1 MQPMQLDNLIRT
13 VNTYTDSSE
22 TASVLTTAFQIVVDA
37 HRGYERING
46 EPFISHP
53 LAVAETLAKWQA
65 PLHIVAVGLLHD
77 ILNLDYSNGYALNS
91 VRKQLGT
98 EIFCL
103 LEEVIAL
110 NWTWRDLEADFDA
123 GVDII
128 AMQHYL
134 TQVLQHNWKIVLV
147 KLIDRL
153 HNLQT
158 ISALT
163 RVYQERAARVGFNLL
178 VPLADQLGIDAVKR
192 QLEDYCFEIF
202 NPALYQI
209 QEQQY
214 SDPGFHH
221 DITQI
226 LADLQQLLC
235 SLPLKSEIRW
245 QPVSLYTLYCH
256 QIEQNAKLGKATRA
270 TSLPLRIVDAG
281 SFVIVTQEEI
291 DCYTLLGLLH
301 RNLPP
306 VEKQFRDFIG
316 SPKENRYRS
325 LHTQIK
331 HASGNPLHVVIRTQA
346 MDLAAEY
353 GITALWRNVPEA
365 FVPSMPKEV
374 QTTNK
379 KMQVF
384 TPKRECIYLPQGASV
399 LDFAYAIHTEI
410 GHHCAGALVN
420 GEQAN
425 RYTILSHGDRVEI
438 ITEEVRNAPTL
449 DWLEHVQTS
458 QASSQIRQW
467 LTENQRNAMLE
478 RGRRLLNKALQQIGW
493 KGNDAHVL
501 QLLSLLAGKE
511 GLERVEDLLVSVGV
525 GRHQASA
532 LVEQLKSKRLR
543 SLRTAQNGEPLRHV
557 LILAAKEADRSYTFA
572 SCCNPFPPDDIVG
585 HHQSDQE
592 LIVHKRGCAQLN
604 EGEKTVQVKWDM
616 SPTEPNYVVV
626 VEASNRP
633 GLASDLSTVMALSG
647 IDMASFSAY
656 ERADG
661 VMAEAHI
668 HLTRSTATQRARIK
682 REMERIPYVNAVEI
696 IPYSFFS
703 ATMPHLATDNSMYQP
718 NPYGPTVASGPRFY
732 GREIECQRIFT
743 LLRDYT
749 QNTTILLWGQKR
761 IGKTSLVLR
770 LREQLPEDF
779 VPVYIDMQG
788 LRESSTH
795 QFLYRLMS
803 DTSAVFNKRTGQEIT
818 VPAFHRIRKDP
829 LAHFDTFMS
838 RIQQAIGERSL
849 IIMLDEFHCLESLR
863 EELISREAIFSRL
876 RSHSLHGRSI
886 RFILSGGG
894 LRSKIIEQGNMSSL
908 FNIAHDEKLGGLAEK
923 DGRLLVKS
931 GLAKVGNISDKAIDR
946 LLELT
951 NGHPYY
957 LQLLC
962 SSLYTWAQENNS
974 KITSDIVSQ
983 HIRIWQEKADA
994 SRFQHLW
1001 EGHNLS
1007 DSQRNKLILSALAE
1021 LGARF
1026 HEVEYRQ
1033 LANTLT
1039 ATVPERDLVLAL
1051 DNLTNLG
1058 IVEHHHV
1065 SYKIAIKLFARW
1077 MNEHW
1082 PLELTLK
1089 EID

>member
-1 MQPMQLDNLIRT
+1 MQLDNLIRT

-37 HRGYERING
+37 HKGHERING

-65 PLHIVAVGLLHD
+65 PLPIVAVGLLHD
-77 ILNLDYSNGYALNS
+77 ILSLDYSNGYTLGN
-91 VRKQLGT
+91 VQKQLGA
-98 EIFCL
+98 EIFHL
-103 LEEVIAL
+103 LEAVIDL
-110 NWTWRDLEADFDA
+110 NRTWRDLEGDFDA

-128 AMQHYL
+128 TMQHYL
-134 TQVLQHNWKIVLV
+134 ASVLQHNWEIVLV
-147 KLIDRL
+147 KLVDRL

-163 RVYQERAARVGFNLL
+163 RAYQERAARIGFNLL
-178 VPLADQLGIDAVKR
+178 ALLADQLGIDAVKR

-202 NPALYQI
+202 NPAPYKI
-209 QEQQY
+209 QKQQY
-214 SDPGFHH
+214 ADPDFHSEVSRA
-221 DITQI
+221 
-226 LADLQQLLC
+226 LADLQQLLQT
-235 SLPLKSEIRW
+235 LPLKSEVRW

-256 QIEQNAKLGKATRA
+256 QIEQNAKLGKSTRTA
-270 TSLPLRIVDAG
+270 SIPLRMVDAG
-281 SFVIVTQEEI
+281 SFIIVTQEEI
-291 DCYTLLGLLH
+291 DCYTLLGSLH
-301 RNLPP
+301 KNLPP
-306 VEKQFRDFIG
+306 VEKRFRDFIG

-325 LHTQIK
+325 LHTQVK
-331 HASGNPLHVVIRTQA
+331 HVSGNPLHVIIRTQT
-346 MDLAAEY
+346 MDLVAEY

-365 FVPSMPKEV
+365 FVPPVPKEV
-374 QTTNK
+374 HSIAE

-384 TPKRECIYLPQGASV
+384 TSSGKIMYLPPGASV
-399 LDFAYAIHTEI
+399 LDFAYAIHTDV

-425 RYTILSHGDRVEI
+425 RYKILASGDRIEV
-438 ITEEVRNAPTL
+438 ITDELHNTPTL
-449 DWLEHVQTS
+449 EWLEHVQTS

-493 KGNDAHVL
+493 NANDARAL
-501 QLLSLLAGKE
+501 QLLSLLASKE
-511 GLERVEDLLVSVGV
+511 GLPRVEDLLVSVGV

-532 LVEQLKSKRLR
+532 LVEQLKARRLR
-543 SLRTAQNGEPLRHV
+543 SARTDHDGELLRSV
-557 LILAAKEADRSYTFA
+557 IILSAKEANHPPTFA
-572 SCCNPFPPDDIVG
+572 PCCNPVPPDDIVG
-585 HHQSDQE
+585 CHHGDQE
-592 LIVHKRGCAQLN
+592 LVIHKRGCSQLN

-668 HLTRSTATQRARIK
+668 HLTRSTKTQRTRIQ
-682 REMERIPYVNAVEI
+682 RELEKMPYVNTVEI
-696 IPYSFFS
+696 MPSSFFS
-703 ATMPHLATDNSMYQP
+703 ATMPHLASARPMQEP
-718 NPYGPTVASGPRFY
+718 NPYGPTVASGSRFY
-732 GREIECQRIFT
+732 GRETECQRIFT
-743 LLRDYT
+743 LLRDHA

-779 VPVYIDMQG
+779 LPVYIDMQG

-795 QFLYRLMS
+795 QFLHRLMS
-803 DTSAVFNKRTGQEIT
+803 DISTVFKKKTGQEIT
-818 VPAFHRIRKDP
+818 VPAFRHVRRDP
-829 LAHFDTFMS
+829 LAHFDTFMEYV
-838 RIQQAIGERSL
+838 QQAIHNRSL
-849 IIMLDEFHCLESLR
+849 IIILDEFQCLDTLR

-894 LRSKIIEQGNMSSL
+894 LKSQIMGQGDMASL
-908 FNIAHDEKLGGLAEK
+908 FNIAHDEKLGGLEAK
-923 DGRLLVKS
+923 DALLLVKS
-931 GLAKVGNISDKAIDR
+931 GLTKIGSISDKAVEH

-962 SSLYTWAQENNS
+962 SSLYAWAQENNA
-974 KITSDIVSQ
+974 KITSDVVSQ
-983 HIRIWQEKADA
+983 RIRVWLEKADA

-1001 EGHNLS
+1001 EGHNLM
-1007 DSQRNKLILSALAE
+1007 DAHKNKLVLSAIAD
-1021 LGARF
+1021 LGARS
-1026 HEVEYRQ
+1026 HAVEYQR
-1033 LANTLT
+1033 LASTLI
-1039 ATVPERDLVLAL
+1039 ATVPERELILAL
-1051 DNLTNLG
+1051 DNLTDLG
-1058 IVEHHHV
+1058 VVEHFQT
-1065 SYKIAIKLFARW
+1065 SYTIKIELFARW
-1077 MNEHW
+1077 MRGHW

>member
-1 MQPMQLDNLIRT
+1 MQLDNLIRA

-37 HRGYERING
+37 HKGHERING

-53 LAVAETLAKWQA
+53 LAVAETLAKWHA

-77 ILNLDYSNGYALNS
+77 ILSLDYSNGYALNS
-91 VRKQLGT
+91 VKKQLGT

-110 NWTWRDLEADFDA
+110 NRTWKDLEADFDA

-128 AMQHYL
+128 TMQHYL
-134 TQVLQHNWKIVLV
+134 SSVLQHNWKIVLV

-158 ISALT
+158 IAALT

-178 VPLADQLGIDAVKR
+178 VPLADQLGIDSVKR

-209 QEQQY
+209 QKQQY
-214 SDPGFHH
+214 ADPDFHR
-221 DITQI
+221 DIAQA
-226 LADLQQLLC
+226 LADLQQLLRT
-235 SLPLKSEIRW
+235 LPLKSEIRW

-256 QIEQNAKLGKATRA
+256 QIEQNAKLGKTTRTA
-270 TSLPLRIVDAG
+270 SLPLRIVDAG
-281 SFVIVTQEEI
+281 SFIIVTQEEI
-291 DCYTLLGLLH
+291 DCYTLLGSLH
-301 RNLPP
+301 KNLPP
-306 VEKQFRDFIG
+306 VEKRFRDFIG
-316 SPKENRYRS
+316 SPKENHYRS
-325 LHTQIK
+325 LHTQVK
-331 HASGNPLHVVIRTQA
+331 HTSGNPLHVIIRTQT

-365 FVPSMPKEV
+365 FIPPMPKEAP
-374 QTTNK
+374 TTDQ

-384 TPKRECIYLPQGASV
+384 TPNRKVMYLPQGASV

-410 GHHCAGALVN
+410 GHHCIGALVN
-420 GEQAN
+420 GEQAD
-425 RYTILSHGDRVEI
+425 RYRILSNGDRVEV
-438 ITEEVRNAPTL
+438 ITGELQNVPTL

-493 KGNDAHVL
+493 SANDAHVL
-501 QLLSLLAGKE
+501 QLLSLLASKE

-525 GRHQASA
+525 GRHQSPA

-543 SLRTAQNGEPLRHV
+543 SLRTAHDGKTLRSV
-557 LILAAKEADRSYTFA
+557 LILSAKEADHPYTFA
-572 SCCNPFPPDDIVG
+572 LCCNPVPPDDIVG
-585 HHQSDQE
+585 YHHGGQE
-592 LIVHKRGCAQLN
+592 LVIHKRGCSQVN
-604 EGEKTVQVKWDM
+604 EGEKTVQIKWDM

-633 GLASDLSTVMALSG
+633 GLASDLSTVIALSG
-647 IDMASFSAY
+647 IDMTSFSAY

-661 VMAEAHI
+661 IMAEAHI
-668 HLTRSTATQRARIK
+668 HLTRSTETQRARIQ
-682 REMERIPYVNAVEI
+682 RELEKMPYVNTVEVM
-696 IPYSFFS
+696 PSSFFS
-703 ATMPHLATDNSMYQP
+703 ATMPQIAIDRPMHEP
-718 NPYGPTVASGPRFY
+718 NPYGPTVASGSRFY
-732 GREIECQRIFT
+732 GRETECQRIFT
-743 LLRDYT
+743 LLRDQT
-749 QNTTILLWGQKR
+749 QNATILLWGQKR

-779 VPVYIDMQG
+779 LPVYIDMQG

-803 DTSAVFNKRTGQEIT
+803 DISTIFNKQTGQEIT
-818 VPAFHRIRKDP
+818 APAFRRIRKDP
-829 LAHFDTFMS
+829 LAHFDTFMEY
-838 RIQQAIGERSL
+838 IQRTIHNRSL
-849 IIMLDEFHCLESLR
+849 IIILDEFQCLDSLR

-876 RSHSLHGRSI
+876 RSHSLHGRGT

-894 LRSKIIEQGNMSSL
+894 LRSQIIEQGNMASL
-908 FNIAHDEKLGGLAEK
+908 FNIAHDEKLGGLEAK
-923 DGRLLVKS
+923 DALLLVKS
-931 GLAKVGNISDKAIDR
+931 GLAKVGNISDKAVER

-962 SSLYTWAQENNS
+962 SSLYTLVQENNV

-983 HIRIWQEKADA
+983 HVRTWLEKADV

-1001 EGHNLS
+1001 EGHNS
-1007 DSQRNKLILSALAE
+1007 TDSQRNKLILSALAE
-1021 LGARF
+1021 LGTRS
-1026 HEVEYRQ
+1026 HEVEYHR
-1033 LANTLT
+1033 LASTLA
-1039 ATVPERDLVLAL
+1039 ATVPERELVLAL

-1058 IVEHHHV
+1058 IVEHHHA
-1065 SYKIAIKLFARW
+1065 SYKIAIELFTRW
-1077 MNEHW
+1077 MSEHW
-1082 PLELTLK
+1082 PLELSIK
-1089 EID
+1089 EIN